1 MKIKISYTKV
11 VEEELEVDDK
21 FLQLTEEGGYDE
33 LSYTEQER
41 LTEELADTVV
51 KNTDA
56 WYHDI
61 VTIETEA
68 EEILFGN

>member
-1 MKIKISYTKV
+1 MKIKVSYTKV

-33 LSYTEQER
+33 LSFREQER
-41 LTEELADTVV
+41 LTEELTDTVV

-56 WYHDI
+56 WFHDI

-68 EEILFGN
+68 EEILYEN